1 VSSGASKAIR
11 GSIDVIKTN
20 QNTRHFLS
28 FERFYQD
35 TRGGISVVFGF
46 ALLILSVCVGA
57 AIDYGR
63 WASARQQTQNA
74 VDAALLAASRVAQ
87 LTGDSTLAIN
97 AANEHYSKMKSADL
111 TNDGITFVS
120 GASLNDWKVTG
131 AAAVPTPFLTL
142 IGMAALPVK
151 PRASASV
158 ALGGADDSSLE
169 ISLMLD
175 LTGSMCPAGTDPCSS
190 GPKIDALKK
199 AATDLVN
206 LVVWDNQTT
215 TTSRV
220 ALVPF
225 ANQIRVGA
233 DGSAEGAHMMK
244 KLTNLNRYYKA
255 HVWECSEWVV
265 TGSPGSGGTSE
276 GGGSGGQTWTCPEDR
291 YIFPEVNMQVVPCVT
306 DRFRHQQWAHWAN
319 NGTND
324 LQWNLSDAK
333 PGHDEWLNAADG
345 SRMPASETSSD
356 INPSSGTGK
365 GQAKNPSAPPAVRKN
380 DAWKSW
386 SYNDTGSCWGS
397 PVNNIIMPLTSDKTA
412 LIDRINGFEAHG
424 PTGGAMAT
432 QWAWYMLS
440 PNWDHVWPDDSKPG
454 SYAELE
460 ETTASGAPKL
470 KKIAVLLTDG
480 VYNTYRNSN
489 GQNATLM
496 SNYAQKVCR
505 EMKAAGIT
513 IYTVGFGLNEL
524 SEAEQLVATTT
535 LKECS
540 TNHTI
545 EDGSVVFNFYNVN
558 TGTPEETALGLKG
571 AFRDIGLQL
580 TKLRLTE

>member
-1 VSSGASKAIR
+1 VIKKNAKTGCPRSCKHLGWDTR
-11 GSIDVIKTN
+11 GSISI
-20 QNTRHFLS
+20 
-28 FERFYQD
+28 
-35 TRGGISVVFGF
+35 VFGF
-46 ALLILSVCVGA
+46 ALLVLCGCIGA

-63 WASARQQTQNA
+63 WTSARQQTQNA

-87 LTGDSTLAIN
+87 LTGDSALAIS
-97 AANEHYSKMKSADL
+97 AANEHYGKMKSPHL
-111 TNDGITFVS
+111 TNDGISFGS
-120 GASLNDWKVTG
+120 GASLNDWKVSG
-131 AAAVPTPFLTL
+131 AAAVPTPFLYL
-142 IGMAALPVK
+142 IGVAELPVR

-175 LTGSMCPAGTDPCSS
+175 LTGSMCPAGVEPCST

-199 AATDLVN
+199 AATDLIN

-233 DGSAEGAHMMK
+233 DGSNEGAQMMK
-244 KLTNLNRYYKA
+244 KLTNLNRYFKGTA
-255 HVWECSEWVV
+255 WDCSAWVV
-265 TGSPGSGGTSE
+265 TGTPYVPGAGGASE
-276 GGGSGGQTWTCPEDR
+276 GGGSGGETWTCPEDK
-291 YIFPEVNMQVVPCVT
+291 YIFPEVNLQVVPCVT
-306 DRFRHQQWAHWAN
+306 DRFRQAQLGYWNN

-324 LQWNLSDAK
+324 QQWDLSDAK
-333 PGHDEWLNAADG
+333 PGHNDWLNAADG
-345 SRMPASETSSD
+345 TRMPESETSSD
-356 INPSSGTGK
+356 ITPSWGTGK
-365 GQAKNPSAPPAVRKN
+365 GQAKNPSATPAARRN
-380 DAWKSW
+380 DAWQSW

-397 PVNNIIMPLTSDKTA
+397 PINNIIMPLSSDKTA
-412 LIDRINGFEAHG
+412 LIDRINGFEAYG

-432 QWAWYMLS
+432 QWSWYMLS
-440 PNWDHVWPDDSKPG
+440 PDWDKIWPDESKPG
-454 SYAELE
+454 SYADLT

-480 VYNTYRNSN
+480 VYNTYRNWN
-489 GQNATLM
+489 GQNAALM

-524 SEAEQLVATTT
+524 SPADQAVATTT

-545 EDGSVVFNFYNVN
+545 ADGSLVYNFYDVH
-558 TGTPEETALGLKG
+558 TGTPEQTALGLKG